1 MTPDRQDDW
10 HRLFGLTLTDVFS
23 DTPWRV
29 ELEKDLAMQRQ
40 LLDVVIIERTAPGAA
55 AADLPDGLDNLRAH
69 NLLTYKSK
77 QEPLDGWALHEL
89 IGHYVNYRKLLG
101 PKRRLRPESDF
112 QLYAVATRQPQELTR
127 GRLLQPTDAPG
138 VYDVAW
144 GTATI
149 RLIVLNAIASHP
161 RNAAWELF
169 STRQERI
176 RHGAAHYRP
185 RRPGTW
191 ELLRCLYFIHFLED
205 PNMARTIE
213 DLMRE
218 ARQFFLHSLTPE
230 ERRAVLDELPP
241 EEVVKHFTPEERL
254 RGLKPE
260 DVLQR
265 FDPEERLRGLK
276 PEDVLQRFDPEERL
290 RGLGPEERLRGLGPE
305 ERLRGL
311 GPEEL
316 RKLQDYLKNLH

>member
-1 MTPDRQDDW
+1 MTLDRLDDW

-40 LLDVVIIERTAPGAA
+40 LLDVVIIEQTAPAGAA
-55 AADLPDGLDNLRAH
+55 ANLPDGLDHLRAH

-89 IGHYVNYRKLLG
+89 IGHYVNYRKLIS
-101 PKRRLRPESDF
+101 PKSGLLPEADF
-112 QLYAVATRQPQELTR
+112 QLYAVATRYPQGLAR
-127 GRLLQPTDAPG
+127 GCPLQPTARPG
-138 VYDVAW
+138 VYDVSW
-144 GTATI
+144 GAARI
-149 RLIVLNAIASHP
+149 RLIVLNAIAQDP

-169 STRQERI
+169 STQQDRI

-185 RRPGTW
+185 HRPGTW
-191 ELLRCLYFIHFLED
+191 DLLYRLYLMHLLED
-205 PNMARTIE
+205 PSMADTIE
-213 DLMRE
+213 DYVRE
-218 ARQFFLHSLTPE
+218 IRQQFLHSLTAE
-230 ERRAVLDELPP
+230 ERQAVLDQLPP
-241 EEVVKHFTPEERL
+241 EEIFKHFTPEERL
-254 RGLKPE
+254 RGL
-260 DVLQR
+260 
-265 FDPEERLRGLK
+265 G
-276 PEDVLQRFDPEERL
+276 PEERL

-316 RKLQDYLKNLH
+316 RKLQDYLKTLH